1 MALEGSVT
9 TSYWTADDGTTRGYT
24 LSWTA
29 TQNVAA
35 NQSTISWKVST
46 AGSYRWQVAERTLY
60 AVLAGQVLVNKTNR
74 VMRGVGTVAEGS
86 FTVGHAWDG
95 TFGFTGSIQAAVF
108 VSSIN
113 CTGSETFSLNQ
124 IPRQANLNS
133 ATSFNDLQNP
143 TITFSNPGGFPIYA
157 WLEQDT
163 GGVRRCKRNSIA
175 NTGSYTWS
183 LTEEEREELRELC
196 TGNTLSIWF
205 GLGTNVN
212 GTEYKSWLQRTF
224 SITDGNPEITA
235 SVKDVNEKTLVLT
248 GDENVLVRFQSV
260 AKAEMTAT
268 GKKHAT
274 IKDMKISNG
283 QQIISSSSG
292 QFMEVENEETV
303 FSVTDSRG
311 NVTTERV
318 TRELIPYV
326 RLTCDLVM
334 ENPDVNGNVNI
345 QVKGNCFTGSFGVSE
360 NTVTVFYKW
369 KEDGGSYCDWIPIG
383 NVEADQNAY
392 NTQVEVTGLNYTKR
406 YVFQTKVV
414 DLLDEKSSIE
424 KVVKTTPVFDWGED
438 DFNFNCIVNVFGKNI
453 FDIIYPIGSIYMSLN
468 ATNPGELF
476 EVGTWVQIKDRFLVS
491 AGDEFEAESTG
502 GKSVYPLRANIGAVD
517 ANPGTLGY
525 ITTGVTG
532 LQQARKATYIISGGV
547 TQSST
552 YWNHSTPV
560 TDRDVSGEVY
570 DTTILPPYMSVYT
583 WYRIG

>member
-1 MALEGSVT
+1 MALSGSVST
-9 TSYWTADDGTTRGYT
+9 NARDGRYYT
-24 LSWTA
+24 LYWSA
-29 TQNVAA
+29 SQSIAS
-35 NQSTISWKVST
+35 NQSTISWEVH
-46 AGSYRWQVAERTLY
+46 AEGRNGYWYAERTLY
-60 AVLAGQVLVNKTNR
+60 VVLAGQVLVNKTNR
-74 VMRGVGTVAEGS
+74 VERYNGRVANGS

-95 TFGFTGSIQAAVF
+95 TFGFTGSVQAAIE
-108 VSSIN
+108 VSTVN
-113 CTGSETFSLNQ
+113 CKGEASFALDQ
-124 IPRQANLNS
+124 IPRQANLNT

-143 TITFSNPGGFPIYA
+143 TITFSNPGGFPIYV

-183 LTEEEREELRELC
+183 LTEEEREELRKLC

-212 GTEYKSWLQRTF
+212 GTEYKSYLQRTF
-224 SITDGNPEITA
+224 SITDGNPEIAA
-235 SVKDVNEKTLVLT
+235 SVKDVNGKTLALT

-274 IKDMKISNG
+274 IKDMRISNG
-283 QQIISSSSG
+283 QQVIGSSSG

-311 NVTTERV
+311 NATTERV
-318 TRELIPYV
+318 KRELIPYV

-334 ENPDVNGNVNI
+334 ENPDANGNVNI
-345 QVKGNCFTGSFGVSE
+345 RVKGNCFTGSFGVSE
-360 NTVTVFYKW
+360 NTVTVFYQW

-383 NVEADQNAY
+383 NVEAAQSAY
-392 NTQVEVTGLNYTKR
+392 NAQVEVTGLNYTKR
-406 YVFQTKVV
+406 YVFQAKVA

-476 EVGTWVQIKDRFLVS
+476 GVGTWVQIKDRFLVS

-547 TQSST
+547 TQNST

-560 TDRDVSGEVY
+560 TDRDASGEVY
-570 DTTILPPYMSVYT
+570 DTTILPPYMAVYIWKRT
-583 WYRIG
+583 E